1 MRPRGVSSGRPQPHS
16 TYRRAELQSLPAGI
30 HTPHSH
36 PQPFPHPVSPLT
48 QKLLRAVRRTET
60 ALNHTRHS
68 NQGQTPQHR
77 VSPHYKPPPHPPTT
91 PFTSLLMQST
101 ASPLSETK
109 HSPAAKQSTSLCA
122 KHPSSPFLL
131 MLQAVPSSPAPPNQL
146 RFSPIPHISTY
157 PKNNSQNSPR
167 W

>member
-1 MRPRGVSSGRPQPHS
+1 MGSALSPSAPQHIKESRAAISACRHSHTSLTPSALSPPRIPPHS
-16 TYRRAELQSLPAGI
+16 EAAEGCEEDRDSSEPYTPFQPRTNPTAPRFPTLQ
-30 HTPHSH
+30 T
-36 PQPFPHPVSPLT
+36 
-48 QKLLRAVRRTET
+48 
-60 ALNHTRHS
+60 
-68 NQGQTPQHR
+68 
-77 VSPHYKPPPHPPTT
+77 PPPHPPTT

-131 MLQAVPSSPAPPNQL
+131 MLQAVPSPPAPPNQL